1 MSALVLED
9 QSTYHAY
16 MGIEEDAVRQAL
28 ESFPGSIRTLASA
41 AGVSEGL
48 LRAIRD
54 GRRTATPRVVGMIAA
69 ALEAMAEV
77 QANAASILRNSLQG
91 KEDA

>member
-1 MSALVLED
+1 MTLAPPSLG
-9 QSTYHAY
+9 TYTTY
-16 MGIEEDAVRQAL
+16 MGRREDAVRQAL

-54 GRRTATPRVVGMIAA
+54 GRRTATPRVVGMIAD
-69 ALEAMAEV
+69 ALSDMAEHQV
-77 QANAASILRNSLQG
+77 VTARIFR
-91 KEDA
+91 DAISGEEA